1 MGIGFLYWAVV
12 LLRNKNVKAPMATFR
27 YSIVYLGVLFLFLLA
42 DHYLITGSAA
52 EPGAPLYLEMQ
63 PVQA

>member
-1 MGIGFLYWAVV
+1 
-12 LLRNKNVKAPMATFR
+12 MATFR

-52 EPGAPLYLEMQ
+52 EPSAPLYLEMQ